1 MKSRLFAKIA
11 IHGVPRSGTTWLGEI
26 FNSSE
31 HTIYKFQP
39 LFSYALKNYIS
50 ANSEK
55 LELYRFFDVLAEK
68 QDSFLDQ
75 DEHRRKGILPIFKK
89 GSITHIVYK
98 EVRYHNILP
107 NMLEKLDDCKLIAI
121 IRNPL
126 ATLNSWFNAPREFRK
141 DLGWK
146 ENKEWRFARKK
157 NMNKAEEFFGYE
169 RWKEAANIFLSLK
182 EKYPDK
188 VFLIRYIDLLKDI
201 EMYSREI
208 FKFCSLE
215 YTAQTEQFIKIS
227 QSSMKQN
234 CYSVYKIKKND
245 ADWKNN
251 LNEKIIEYIYKDLK
265 NGTLEYYLSEDV

>member
-1 MKSRLFAKIA
+1 MESRLFAKIA

-31 HTIYKFQP
+31 HTVYKFQP
-39 LFSYALKNYIS
+39 LFSYALKNYIT

-75 DEHRRKGILPIFKK
+75 VEHRRKGILPIFKK
-89 GSITHIVYK
+89 GGITHIVYK

-107 NMLEKLDDCKLIAI
+107 NMLEKLDDFKLIAI

-126 ATLNSWFNAPREFRK
+126 ATLYSWFNAPREFRK
-141 DLGWK
+141 DLNWK
-146 ENKEWRFARKK
+146 ENKEWRFAQKK

-169 RWKEAANIFLSLK
+169 RWKEAAHIFLSLK
-182 EKYPDK
+182 EEYPDK
-188 VFLIRYIDLLKDI
+188 VFLIRYIDLLKDT
-201 EMYSREI
+201 EKYSREI
-208 FKFCSLE
+208 FKFCSLG
-215 YTAQTEQFIKIS
+215 YTAQTEQFIKTS